1 MRRGGFVTL
10 ASVNKCMHHN
20 HTAVYTSASAASH
33 LKDAKLILTTVD
45 CEFRAWLSPASH
57 S

>member
-1 MRRGGFVTL
+1 
-10 ASVNKCMHHN
+10 MHHN

-33 LKDAKLILTTVD
+33 LKDAKLILTTVV